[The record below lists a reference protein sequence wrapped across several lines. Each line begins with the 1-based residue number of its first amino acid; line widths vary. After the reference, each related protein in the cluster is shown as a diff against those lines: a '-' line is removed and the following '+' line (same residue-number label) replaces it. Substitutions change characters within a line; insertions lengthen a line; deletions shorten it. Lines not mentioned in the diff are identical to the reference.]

1 MKLIKRV
8 DKLLFF
14 ISESIYFLIYLCYKS
29 FEWLK
34 ENRHLIMISLLI
46 CAVFLAGM
54 VGYMIRI
61 NQVIGG

>member
-1 MKLIKRV
+1 MELFKRV
-8 DKLLFF
+8 DKFLFF
-14 ISESIYFLIYLCYKS
+14 ISESIYFVIYLWYKCDGW
-29 FEWLK
+29 FK

-46 CAVFLAGM
+46 CSVFITGL

>member
-1 MKLIKRV
+1 MELIKRV

-14 ISESIYFLIYLCYKS
+14 ISESIYFVIYLWYKCA
-29 FEWLK
+29 EWWK
-34 ENRHLIMISLLI
+34 ENRHSIMISLLI